1 MDPESVMSI
10 FQKERENNPDQSD
23 GIAATKTLQKILQ
36 SINKDLT
43 FQEVSKMM
51 ENASGAMMKVNC
63 SLTSVQSSTAL
74 FRRYITLTVE
84 LQENDFKKAKE
95 AMVSNGEKYLK
106 RMMKS
111 REKIAKLSSDFIRN
125 GMKILTHSKSR
136 VVLQSLFKAA
146 DEGKK
151 FKVYVTE
158 SRPDNS
164 GVEVKKLLDERNI
177 PCTLVL
183 DSAMGFIMESVDI
196 VIVGAEGVCIS
207 GGIIN
212 KVGTYQLAICAKKL
226 NKAFYVLAETFKF
239 VKIHPFNERTLPDN
253 VKFQPIV
260 IKSKKNLETEHPIVD
275 YTPPDLITLVCT
287 DLGILPPSAVC
298 DVLIQA
304 YL

>member
-1 MDPESVMSI
+1 MDPESVVSI

-43 FQEVSKMM
+43 LQEVSKMM
-51 ENASGAMMKVNC
+51 ENASEAMMKVDC
-63 SLTSVQSSTAL
+63 SFTSVQSSTAL

-84 LQENDFKKAKE
+84 LQENDFEKAKE

-146 DEGKK
+146 DDGKK

-164 GVEVKKLLDERNI
+164 GAEVKKLLDEKNI

-212 KVGTYQLAICAKKL
+212 KIGTYQLAICAKKL

-239 VKIHPFNERTLPDN
+239 VEIHPFNERTLPDN
-253 VKFQPIV
+253 VKFRSIV

-287 DLGILPPSAVC
+287 DLGILPPSAIC